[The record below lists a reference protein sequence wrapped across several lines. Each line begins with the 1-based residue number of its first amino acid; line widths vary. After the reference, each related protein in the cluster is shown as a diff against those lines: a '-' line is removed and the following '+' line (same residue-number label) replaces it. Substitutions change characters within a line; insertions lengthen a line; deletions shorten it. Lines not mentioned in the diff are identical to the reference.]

1 MMSWGPDDGKSILKY
16 KQKDNRQE
24 SHVRDRVDKE
34 RSTAKQGWE
43 HRNAL
48 LSTPTAAPRQT
59 AVSPLQIHT
68 RASGFS
74 AYLVPQDP
82 QTMAVPQTSPHPST
96 QDFKVAK
103 DNGLDERKSL
113 LPLNTC
119 S

>member
-48 LSTPTAAPRQT
+48 L
-59 AVSPLQIHT
+59 
-68 RASGFS
+68 
-74 AYLVPQDP
+74 
-82 QTMAVPQTSPHPST
+82 
-96 QDFKVAK
+96 
-103 DNGLDERKSL
+103 
-113 LPLNTC
+113 
-119 S
+119 